1 MSRHTQDKQYQYS
14 EFSQKSLPVCIYN
27 LQFQLPRSFG
37 ELTVMSVGNTSVQP
51 VYANMSNTWVH
62 IQWKLSNLDTLGTIS
77 GVHFMEVSWFQGL
90 VNMQMQ
96 HWDHNNC
103 PEYGGVRGPD

>member
-1 MSRHTQDKQYQYS
+1 MESQHIASNMVSIALKVESVRIAVCFFFSQVVLKMSRHTQDKQYQYS

-51 VYANMSNTWVH
+51 VYANMSNT
-62 IQWKLSNLDTLGTIS
+62 
-77 GVHFMEVSWFQGL
+77 
-90 VNMQMQ
+90 
-96 HWDHNNC
+96 
-103 PEYGGVRGPD
+103 